1 MQTIPSFKT
10 NFEPIITNY
19 ETTITNSDTL
29 KQLEDNKT
37 TTK

>member
-19 ETTITNSDTL
+19 ETITNSDTL